1 MAIYID
7 AAQVPDMDNIDS
19 RVFAYLIKKHKRML
33 PRFRKLMEYYRGYHD
48 ILRALPDDDENKVR
62 FNVNYAKYVVDVG
75 QGYYLGEPVK
85 YNCDTKAKS
94 LTDEGIQATVKNG
107 RVQIYEPDL
116 SRETDISRV
125 QEVYENETISEI
137 DSKIGKYIGIY
148 GEAYELLYANSDD
161 NPEPRSAVVSPE
173 NCIMVRDNTVEHRK
187 LFAIVYEEQ
196 EDINE
201 SRYFAVTV
209 YTDHGSRDY
218 KTTDL
223 QSFEF
228 FPVEGSETE
237 HFFGEVP
244 VVEYQNNDERQGDF
258 EQIIPMQDA
267 LNELMSDRV
276 TDKKK
281 FVNSIL
287 AMYGMSL
294 ADNDNALETLRKER
308 FIDGLPLDGKVEY
321 INKAMDESSVTVL
334 CNDIIREIHKMTLT
348 VDMTDQNFAG
358 NSSGQALMLKLMTMN
373 MLVKNKMRSLEKG
386 LKKRFEMY
394 NRWLSIK
401 GEMSIVDKKDVD
413 VVFIVSMPIDKTS
426 IVDMIVKLQGLVDD
440 KTLLSQLWFIKD
452 VDEVLEAV
460 KEQKAEAQKQYLD
473 TFARQREEDMNT
485 SLNGGRGTQE
495 GAEDAQ
501 EDAEDIEGNKGIQK
515 DDDSEKGAQKGIN
528 EEDTEEDEKE
538 EDDEN
543 KTKPGSGKKSG
554 RMTRKT
560 R

>member
-19 RVFAYLIKKHKRML
+19 RVFAYLIKKHRRML
-33 PRFRKLMEYYRGYHD
+33 SRFKKLGAYYLGYHD
-48 ILRALPDDDENKVR
+48 ILIAGADDDENKVR

-85 YNCDTKAKS
+85 YNCDKITSRAKG
-94 LTDEGIQATVKNG
+94 LTDDGIQATVKNG
-107 RVQIYEPDL
+107 RVELYEPDL
-116 SRETDISRV
+116 SRKTDISSV
-125 QEVYENETISEI
+125 QDIYENESISEI

-161 NPEPRSAVVSPE
+161 NPEPRSTVVSPE
-173 NCIMVRDNTVEHRK
+173 NCIMVRDNTVEHNK

-201 SRYFAVTV
+201 ARYYAVTV

-228 FPVEGSETE
+228 FPVEGSEAE

-244 VVEYQNNDERQGDF
+244 IVEYQNNDERQGDF

-294 ADNDNALETLRKER
+294 ADSDSLETLRKER
-308 FIDGLPLDGKVEY
+308 FIDGLPIDGKVEY
-321 INKAMDESSVTVL
+321 INKAMDESSVAVL

-386 LKKRFEMY
+386 LKKRFQMY
-394 NRWLSIK
+394 NYWLTVK
-401 GEMSIVDKKDVD
+401 GEMSIVDRKDID
-413 VVFIVSMPIDKTS
+413 VVFTVSMPIDKTS
-426 IVDMIVKLQGLVDD
+426 IVDMIVKLQGIVDD
-440 KTLLSQLWFIKD
+440 KTLLSQLWFVKD
-452 VDEVLEAV
+452 VDEVLDAV
-460 KEQKAEAQKQYLD
+460 KKQKEEAQKQYLD
-473 TFARQREEDMNT
+473 TFARQRDEDMNT
-485 SLNGGRGTQE
+485 PFGDSDGEENQN
-495 GAEDAQ
+495 GAESAHSAQ
-501 EDAEDIEGNKGIQK
+501 ED
-515 DDDSEKGAQKGIN
+515 
-528 EEDTEEDEKE
+528 T
-538 EDDEN
+538 EDDEEEN
-543 KTKPGSGKKSG
+543 RAGSRRKGGKTAKKAH
-554 RMTRKT
+554 
-560 R
+560 